1 MISSQQIKASSNII
15 RQGFGVYR
23 EKFMEITRRAKS
35 RFERRNWH
43 GIQYDSRERLELY
56 KKVVKETLA
65 ELKLALNDDINERHA
80 WKQLKPAYYV
90 LVKTRLD
97 SELAETFYNSLTRK
111 IFATHAL
118 DAEMEFTGTA
128 DELSPDVAP
137 EMICNIYTLKGSTF
151 SVIEK
156 IFDDYRFFIKYDN
169 PDYYIHLVSNKIKEK
184 LSQDFGS
191 FDFERIELLK
201 PVFFRNKGA
210 YIIGRIIKKEQII
223 PFALAL
229 LNPFDTGI
237 IIDAVLL
244 SSNELSVVFSF
255 TRSYFLADV
264 ENTSALMKFLKSIM
278 PQKRRS
284 ELYNS
289 IGCDKHGKT
298 VLYREI
304 NRHLAQIEDR
314 FIFAPGVKGMVMEVF
329 TLSSMNIVFKVIK
342 DRFDPPKSTTRQSVM
357 DKYKIVF
364 LHDRVGRL
372 ADAQEFEYLIYD
384 KSRFDAELLEALL
397 LKSSKSIALEGEKV
411 VIRHCYIERKM
422 EPLNIFLQHA
432 VGEEAEEA
440 IIDYGN
446 AIKELAAANI
456 FPGDLLIKNFGVTR
470 HGRVVFYDY
479 DELCFVTDCNFRKI
493 PEAQDDEDVTSA
505 EPWFSVGEND
515 IFPEELK
522 NFIIAEGKMR
532 DLFFEA
538 HGDLF
543 TTEFWKGMQNKQEK
557 GEIIDVY
564 PYRKVQRF
572 HKRIV

>member
-1 MISSQQIKASSNII
+1 MPELKIESSANVI
-15 RQGFGVYR
+15 RQGFEAYR

-56 KKVVKETLA
+56 KKIVAETLGA
-65 ELKLALNDDINERHA
+65 LKEVLDEDIGSRHI
-80 WKQLKPAYYV
+80 WKKLKPAYYEM
-90 LVKTRLD
+90 VKHRPD
-97 SELAETFYNSLTRK
+97 YELAETFYNSITRK
-111 IFATHAL
+111 IFTTHAV
-118 DAEMEFTGTA
+118 DDQIEFTGTA
-128 DELSPDVAP
+128 DDVVHNNPSAP
-137 EMICNIYTLKGSTF
+137 LCNIYPMQESTYS
-151 SVIEK
+151 SVKK
-156 IFDDYRFFIKYDN
+156 ILDDYHFFIKFDN
-169 PDYYIHLVSNKIKEK
+169 PDYYIHLISNKIKEK
-184 LSQDFGS
+184 LSEDFDS
-191 FDFERIELLK
+191 FDFDRIELLK

-210 YIIGRIIKKEQII
+210 YIIGRIIKGEHII
-223 PFALAL
+223 PLALAL

-237 IIDAVLL
+237 IIDAILL

-255 TRSYFLADV
+255 TRSYFLVDI
-264 ENTSALMKFLKSIM
+264 ENTSELMKFLKSIM
-278 PQKRRS
+278 PLKRRS

-304 NRHLAQIEDR
+304 NKHLAQTDDK
-314 FIFAPGVKGMVMEVF
+314 FTFAPGVKGMVMEVF
-329 TLSSMNIVFKVIK
+329 TLPTMNIVFKVIK

-357 DKYKIVF
+357 NKYRIVF

-384 KSRFDAELLEALL
+384 KSRFDEPLLEALL
-397 LKSSKSIALEGEKV
+397 TRSSQSVALEGEKV
-411 VIRHCYIERKM
+411 IIKHCYIERKM

-432 VGEEAEEA
+432 DEPEAIEA
-440 IIDYGN
+440 IIDFGN

-479 DELCFVTDCNFRKI
+479 DELCFVTDCNFRKL
-493 PEAQDDEDVTSA
+493 PEDRNEDDVLA
-505 EPWFSVGEND
+505 GEPWFSVGDND

-522 NFIIAEGKMR
+522 NFIFAEGKMR
-532 DLFFEA
+532 NIFFDA

-543 TTEFWKGMQNKQEK
+543 TAEFWKNMQEKQKK

-572 HKRIV
+572 HKRVV